1 MIEVCLKNNFKF
13 EATLKKEK
21 KIGNKFYD
29 IKVYSI
35 IK

>member
-1 MIEVCLKNNFKF
+1 MLKNNFKF
-13 EATLKKEK
+13 EATLKKE